1 MRRRIVGVATS
12 VTAMVVIAFALPLAL
27 TVRSLATQV
36 ATATVETAAAELAQQ
51 VGRLLAAGGDVA
63 DLVGT
68 GDLGDGRSA
77 TVVAG
82 DDLFGA
88 IPSDP
93 ALVQEAAAGTGVA
106 RSTPAGV
113 GVALPI
119 AGTDG
124 STLAVVAVESTDDGG
139 RTTAIAWAVLAGLSV
154 LLVGLSAVVA
164 DRLAADLVRSVDQLA
179 VGAEALA
186 AGDLE
191 AQVDP
196 GGPFEIAT
204 VATALNRL
212 GSRISALLRAER
224 EEVADL
230 AHRLRTP
237 MAALR
242 LDAETVADAEDL
254 DRLQADVDQ
263 LERMVDEV
271 IREAR
276 RPLRE
281 DVPASA
287 DLCGVA
293 RERAQFWAVLAE
305 DQQRSLAIDV
315 PPGPLFVAAEARE
328 LGDALD
334 ALIGNVFAHTEE
346 GTAFRVAVGVSPG
359 PIAWLEVCDE
369 GQGMPEVDVLTRGLS
384 DSGSTG
390 LGLDIARRVAERT
403 GGSIEVGSCV
413 GGGARVRMNLH
424 PAVPAT

>member
-27 TVRSLATQV
+27 TVRSLATQA
-36 ATATVETAAAELAQQ
+36 ATAAVETEAADLAQQ
-51 VGRLLAAGGDVA
+51 VGRSLAAGGDVA
-63 DLVGT
+63 DLVRT
-68 GDLGDGRSA
+68 GDLGDGLAA
-77 TVVAG
+77 TVVT
-82 DDLFGA
+82 DDELFGA

-93 ALVQEAAAGTGVA
+93 DLLKQATAGSGVA

-139 RTTAIAWAVLAGLSV
+139 RSTAIAWAVLAGLSV

-230 AHRLRTP
+230 AHELRTP
-237 MAALR
+237 LTALR
-242 LDAETVADAEDL
+242 LETEGTSAERSVLDL
-254 DRLQADVDQ
+254 SRA
-263 LERMVDEV
+263 VDEV
-271 IREAR
+271 ITEAR
-276 RPLRE
+276 RPLVDPEGAHCNLVR
-281 DVPASA
+281 VVA
-287 DLCGVA
+287 D
-293 RERAQFWAVLAE
+293 RAQFWRALAADE
-305 DQQRSLAIDV
+305 QR
-315 PPGPLFVAAEARE
+315 PLEVRLPEEPVEVATDARSVAS
-328 LGDALD
+328 ALD
-334 ALIGNVFAHTEE
+334 ALVGNVFEHTPA
-346 GTAFRVAVGVSPG
+346 GT
-359 PIAWLEVCDE
+359 PIRLS
-369 GQGMPEVDVLTRGLS
+369 VDVLPAAVTVEDGGPGLPDESVLVRGI
-384 DSGSTG
+384 GGGTG
-390 LGLDIARRVAERT
+390 LGLDIARRSVVAT
-403 GGSIEVGSCV
+403 GGRLDTFTSDL
-413 GGGARVRMNLH
+413 GGAGIRLRY
-424 PAVPAT
+424 A